1 MDSTQQWF
9 DELFTKNYKRMI
21 SIAMRLGFPPEEAEE
36 LVQDAFLLLLSKSE
50 RFQKEHEN
58 PGGFLMESLKNLM
71 GTRLRHNKIIKFVS
85 YDEIPETATTDTY
98 FSSLKDRLPAE
109 LSEEDKAVL
118 VARYEEQVPYAELS
132 KRLGIS
138 QKQCAQKV
146 FRAKNKLRKIF
157 EEEEKNSNYVK

>member
-71 GTRLRHNKIIKFVS
+71 GTRLRHNKIIQFVS

-138 QKQCAQKV
+138 PKQCALKV
-146 FRAKNKLRKIF
+146 FRARRRLQDLLEK
-157 EEEEKNSNYVK
+157 EKNI

>member
-71 GTRLRHNKIIKFVS
+71 GTRLRHNKIIQFVS

-138 QKQCAQKV
+138 PKQCALKV
-146 FRAKNKLRKIF
+146 FRARRRLQGLLEK
-157 EEEEKNSNYVK
+157 EKNI

>member
-1 MDSTQQWF
+1 MGSTQKWF
-9 DELFTKNYKRMI
+9 DELYIKNYEKMC

-71 GTRLRHNKIIKFVS
+71 GTRLRHNKIIHFIP
-85 YDEIPETATTDTY
+85 YDEIPEAATTDTY
-98 FSSLKDRLPAE
+98 FSSLRDRLPAE
-109 LSEEDKAVL
+109 LSEEEKL
-118 VARYEEQVPYAELS
+118 ILTARYEEQVPYAELS

-138 QKQCAQKV
+138 PKQCALKV
-146 FRAKNKLRKIF
+146 FRAKKRLREILRG
-157 EEEEKNSNYVK
+157 EERK